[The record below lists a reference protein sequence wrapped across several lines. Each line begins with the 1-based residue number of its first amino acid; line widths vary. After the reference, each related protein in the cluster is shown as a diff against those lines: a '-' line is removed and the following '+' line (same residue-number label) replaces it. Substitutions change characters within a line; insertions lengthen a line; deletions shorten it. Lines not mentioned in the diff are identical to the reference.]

1 MRRIMVVANQTLGGD
16 HLAEAIKARMAE
28 TPTRFNLL
36 VPATHRAD
44 FVVAMAEA
52 FAVQGGM
59 RPPAP
64 SNGDDPDATA
74 RLAAGLEWMRGLG
87 ATVDGEVGEH
97 DPVRAIRDYQA
108 RERVDE
114 IIISTL
120 PHGLS
125 QWLHLDLQHRVERHC
140 GVPVAVVSAKASV
153 QAEQGG

>member
-28 TPTRFNLL
+28 APTGFSLL

-44 FVVAMAEA
+44 FLVAVAEA

-59 RPPAP
+59 RPPAAA
-64 SNGDDPDATA
+64 NGDDPDASA

-87 ATVDGEVGEH
+87 AAVDGEVGEH

-153 QAEQGG
+153 QAEPGG

>member
-16 HLAEAIKARMAE
+16 HLAEAVKARLAE
-28 TPTRFNLL
+28 TPTQFNLL
-36 VPATHRAD
+36 VPATHGAD

-64 SNGDDPDATA
+64 TNGDDPDASA

-87 ATVDGEVGEH
+87 ATADGEVGDH

-140 GVPVAVVSAKASV
+140 GVQVAVVSDRTSA
-153 QAEQGG
+153 QA

>member
-16 HLAEAIKARMAE
+16 HLAEAVKARMAE

-44 FVVAMAEA
+44 FVMAMAEA

-64 SNGDDPDATA
+64 TNGDDPDAGA
-74 RLAAGLEWMRGLG
+74 RLAAGLDWMRGLG
-87 ATVDGEVGEH
+87 ATVDGEVGDH

-125 QWLHLDLQHRVERHC
+125 QWLHLDLHHRVERHC
-140 GVPVAVVSAKASV
+140 GVPVTVVSARTTV
-153 QAEQGG
+153 QA